1 MKVKSKES
9 PGYVFYIFLIII
21 MLLILWISVLGRNSF
36 WNTHQLQRKVEN
48 LEREATRLKAVND
61 SLAKENARLQTD
73 PEAAEK
79 AAREQYGLTKPG
91 EKVFRFV
98 PAKEDR

>member
-1 MKVKSKES
+1 MKVKTNKS
-9 PGYVFYIFLIII
+9 PGVLKYVFYLAVFA
-21 MLLILWISVLGRNSF
+21 LLLWILVLGRNSF
-36 WNTHQLQRKVEN
+36 WHTNQLKKRVET
-48 LEREATRLKAVND
+48 LESEASHLKAVND
-61 SLAKENARLQTD
+61 SLARENERLKTD

-98 PAKEDR
+98 PAKED